1 MIDLALLRILKYKE
15 QFDKVERFIPMSAI
29 DKKTKAIVA
38 DISKYFEA
46 NPEEQVLDFPA
57 FRSLFF
63 TVWHKGLK
71 DEDCDFYN
79 NLLSKMET
87 DVPDSV
93 RKNII
98 NQLLELEFVTD
109 LANVITDYQQ
119 GEEIDAV
126 MEVKALLSKV
136 DSQMERQNS
145 FEYDSFLC
153 DKFAEQ
159 DMSDSGM
166 RWPLDVM
173 NEIYRNILGGDQ
185 YIIAARPGKGK
196 TSFLTFLNWS
206 MAQQMPKNK
215 VILWFNNE
223 SVRQRII
230 SRQIQSAL
238 NATNKELFEL
248 QKAGKLKDAYDTAMN
263 GKDKVRVYDIHGKN
277 TSFIEDIVET
287 VGIDNVGAIVI
298 DMLDNVKFSSRT
310 ELREDQRLEQMYQW
324 SRELGVRCNCPVFP
338 TSQISNEGVG
348 LLFPTENMLKDSKTG
363 KQGACD
369 GIIMIGS
376 SDDPLK
382 QTIRG
387 LSMPKTKSKRE
398 GQFDMREEVHFDADR
413 GRFKC

>member
-15 QFDKVERFIPMSAI
+15 QFDKVERFIPLSAI

-38 DISKYFEA
+38 DIGKYFEA
-46 NPEEQVLDFPA
+46 NPDEKMLDFPS
-57 FRSLFF
+57 FRSSFF

-79 NLLSKMET
+79 ALLTKMED

-109 LANVITDYQQ
+109 LANVVTEYQQ
-119 GEEIDAV
+119 GEEVDAV
-126 MEVKALLSKV
+126 MEVKALLAKV
-136 DSQMERQNS
+136 DSQMERQSS

-153 DKFAEQ
+153 DKFADK
-159 DMSDSGM
+159 DMSDAGM
-166 RWPLDVM
+166 EWPLPIM

-185 YIIAARPGKGK
+185 YIVAARPGKGK

-206 MAQQMPKNK
+206 MAQQMPKGK

-248 QKAGKLKDAYDTAMN
+248 KQSGKLKDAYDKAMN
-263 GKDKVRVYDIHGKN
+263 GVEVRVYDIHGKN
-277 TSFIEDIVET
+277 TSFIEDIIDS
-287 VGIDNVGAIVI
+287 VGRNNVGAIVI
-298 DMLDNVKFSSRT
+298 DMLDNVKFSTRS

-324 SRELGVRCNCPVFP
+324 SRELGVSCDCPVFP

-369 GIIMIGS
+369 GIIMIGA